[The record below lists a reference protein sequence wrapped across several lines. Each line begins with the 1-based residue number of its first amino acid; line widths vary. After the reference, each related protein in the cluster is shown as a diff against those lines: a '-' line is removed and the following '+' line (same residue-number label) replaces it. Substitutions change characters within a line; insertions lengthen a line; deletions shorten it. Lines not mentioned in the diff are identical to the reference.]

1 MTAGRKQAR
10 VLRRKPSVRILPRRF
25 SPVVPVLS
33 LLGLVLM
40 AQTVGSEQRFG
51 ASGPVQQSQGA
62 AKAPAQT
69 SGQKPP
75 STSPQGPGQGQR
87 PPLTTEQVLAGWIW
101 WKDEA
106 VQKDMKLTSRQ
117 VSSINQIFE
126 RRVRAVTPFHED
138 LKKQLV
144 ELDRMTNERTVDVAT
159 FSVQVS
165 RAEDLRSKLNETR
178 TVMLYEISRQLSPE
192 QVAKLKELREQRDRR
207 RMGRGN
213 SSQPKTW

>member
-1 MTAGRKQAR
+1 
-10 VLRRKPSVRILPRRF
+10 VRILPHRF

-51 ASGPVQQSQGA
+51 GSSPVQVQSAGRGA
-62 AKAPAQT
+62 TQT
-69 SGQKPP
+69 PVPVSGQKPP
-75 STSPQGPGQGQR
+75 STSPQGQGQR

-106 VQKDMKLTSRQ
+106 VQKEMRLTSRQ
-117 VSSINQIFE
+117 VSNINQIFE

-138 LKKQLV
+138 FKKQLV

-213 SSQPKTW
+213 GSQPKTW